1 MQGIIKAIY
10 FTCQF
15 ASVFPC
21 NHNNPVPL
29 NCDRCGSAGQISN
42 ICYCDNQDI
51 AQCLERWGERV
62 IMWENWLRSPLST
75 QAEKTFIFDSI
86 HLSIILHTEQDQVY
100 SSWQKKNHLCLPN
113 KCSFICQFWPP
124 EMPIQIREDKNSSIS
139 HASQSLFI
147 N

>member
-1 MQGIIKAIY
+1 MQGIIKATY

-29 NCDRCGSAGQISN
+29 NCDRCGSAGQIGN

-62 IMWENWLRSPLST
+62 TRWENWWRAPLST
-75 QAEKTFIFDSI
+75 QTEKTFVFDSI
-86 HLSIILHTEQDQVY
+86 HFSIILHTKQDQVY
-100 SSWQKKNHLCLPN
+100 NSWQKTIFISVYLTGAVSFASFSSQKCLYRLEKKIKIHPFPMLP
-113 KCSFICQFWPP
+113 K
-124 EMPIQIREDKNSSIS
+124 IS
-139 HASQSLFI
+139 L
-147 N
+147 